1 MQRVLS
7 LILAFFTLSAFA
19 QDSYQWVER
28 KSIDGRFTYKT
39 VQNDPLG
46 VRIYTLQNG
55 LTVMISVNKSE
66 PRVQT
71 YIATKVPINMVQK
84 TGLKKKYSWIK

>member
-46 VRIYTLQNG
+46 VRIYKMG
-55 LTVMISVNKSE
+55 
-66 PRVQT
+66 
-71 YIATKVPINMVQK
+71 
-84 TGLKKKYSWIK
+84 

>member
-7 LILAFFTLSAFA
+7 LVLAFFTLTAFA
-19 QDSYQWVER
+19 QEPYQWVER

-55 LTVMISVNKSE
+55 LTVMISVK
-66 PRVQT
+66 RDLLW
-71 YIATKVPINMVQK
+71 QK
-84 TGLKKKYSWIK
+84 WRLNELKGPSL